1 MSLRR
6 FAPSFLAACCL
17 LSCGNDTD
25 APPASYGALLVT
37 LGEQVILPE
46 HADFVTQSDALVT
59 ALQALEQS
67 PNEVSLVRAQAAWR
81 ACRKAYRILD
91 AVQLVPDVNLRI
103 TERIDVAPVDGSGI
117 EKLVNG
123 TGAVDD
129 TAVSN
134 AGGKKKG
141 FLGLE
146 YLLFAA
152 PGGSD
157 PAPVVQGD
165 AAAARRLTLA
175 VSMADEIA
183 ASARQLDDA
192 WRLDKDGY
200 IAEFEHPSLDAR
212 RYQTELDAVNDLVG
226 AGNYALETIVGIRL
240 ALPLGRKSGGA
251 PDPALDPTPRSDN
264 AVEDMQ
270 SSLAGF
276 MAVYTTPSF
285 SEAVASRSAA
295 LARQV
300 HSEIEAS
307 QMTLA
312 AIPAPFARAV
322 VDETSSVQAAYDAT
336 QALKRTWNTDVT
348 SALGATFRVGDND
361 GD

>member
-1 MSLRR
+1 MSIRR
-6 FAPSFLAACCL
+6 HAPYLFAAL
-17 LSCGNDTD
+17 LLGCANNTD

-37 LGEQVILPE
+37 LGEEVILPE
-46 HADFVTQSDALVT
+46 HREFVTQADGLVA

-67 PNEVSLVRAQAAWR
+67 PDDEDTLEAARAAWR
-81 ACRKAYRILD
+81 AARKAYRMLD

-103 TERIDVAPVDGSGI
+103 TERIDVTPVDGPGI
-117 EKLVNG
+117 EKLASG

-129 TAVSN
+129 AAVSN

-146 YLLFAA
+146 YLLF
-152 PGGSD
+152 PEPEGSD
-157 PAPVVQGD
+157 VAPVLRD
-165 AAAARRLTLA
+165 DRARERRLTLA

-183 ASARQLDDA
+183 ASARELDGA
-192 WRLDKDGY
+192 WERDQDNY
-200 IAEFEHPSLDAR
+200 IEEFEHPSLNAR

-226 AGNYALETIVGIRL
+226 AGNYALEIIVGIRL
-240 ALPLGRKSGGA
+240 ALPLGRKTGGT
-251 PDPALDPTPRSDN
+251 PDPSLDPTPRSDN

-276 MAVYTTPSF
+276 SAVYTTAAF
-285 SEAVASRSAA
+285 TGAVQERSAA
-295 LARQV
+295 LDAQV
-300 HSEIEAS
+300 HSEIS
-307 QMTLA
+307 SSRLKLA
-312 AIPAPFARAV
+312 DIPAPFASAV
-322 VDETSSVQAAYDAT
+322 VDQTPIVQAAYDAT
-336 QALKRTWNTDVT
+336 KALKHTWNADVT